1 MGYTLVVTKKRML
14 WRRDNCKGRSR
25 MSMEM
30 RITQE
35 INAQDENAIYQGLF
49 QYNLSKIESKAPKDL
64 GIYLYNEA
72 EQITAGLIGNTRGNW
87 LSVKYLWVSEE
98 LRGQGIGKQ
107 ILLKA
112 EETAKERGCK
122 YVFLD
127 TFSFQAPEF
136 YKKFGYCEVFVL
148 ENYPIT
154 GKRHYFTK
162 EL

>member
-1 MGYTLVVTKKRML
+1 
-14 WRRDNCKGRSR
+14 
-25 MSMEM
+25 M

-35 INAQDENAIYQGLF
+35 INAQDEDTIYQGL
-49 QYNLSKIESKAPKDL
+49 L
-64 GIYLYNEA
+64 
-72 EQITAGLIGNTRGNW
+72 GNTRGNW